1 MFFSIVVY
9 FLLWTFLLYW
19 IHRIVHRLP
28 WIKKYHR
35 QHPKFINANQ
45 INKSRWEFNNLFLF
59 NDDVDSTIDLW
70 ITEVIPTLIFC
81 LVTGAWWIFWFY
93 YIWASIF
100 QEVLEHRNNLNL
112 PWFTAGLWH
121 LEHHKNYRVNFGL
134 FFPIWDILFR
144 TYKKV

>member
-35 QHPKFINANQ
+35 QHHKFINANQ

-59 NDDVDSTIDLW
+59 NDDVDS
-70 ITEVIPTLIFC
+70 
-81 LVTGAWWIFWFY
+81 
-93 YIWASIF
+93 IF
-100 QEVLEHRNNLNL
+100 QEVLDHRNNLNL